1 MTTRWVIYNNK
12 PYYLFG
18 ATLRFYRLMDINH
31 NYIDIPTN
39 EPLEPYQ
46 SSTYTV
52 GQTVL
57 YKEPDTLEYIISVI
71 THIDQNDD
79 YYTFDL
85 KLPNGTD
92 IARIVDITPYD
103 I

>member
-1 MTTRWVIYNNK
+1 MGTRWEIYNNQ

-18 ATLRFYRLMDINH
+18 MTKHIYRLMDINH

-46 SSTYTV
+46 SSTYKV

-57 YKEPDTLEYIISVI
+57 YKEHDTLEYI
-71 THIDQNDD
+71 
-79 YYTFDL
+79 
-85 KLPNGTD
+85 
-92 IARIVDITPYD
+92 
-103 I
+103 